1 MHADVT
7 MQHTEQKAVWSK
19 SLYGNCREMFDEVKF
34 L

>member
-7 MQHTEQKAVWSK
+7 MQHTNQGAVWTQN
-19 SLYGNCREMFDEVKF
+19 LYGNCREKLEEMKF